1 MKKSLVK
8 VVTGSAVMFLLA
20 GCTPT
25 KANENTEATADSQ
38 SEVIATIGDETISL
52 DDFYAE
58 LKAKAGTATL
68 RSMIIQK
75 VLTQNVDDAEALK
88 KSADEEVNAQIESA
102 GGEQVFQQLL
112 AYQNLG
118 SIDDFRESVYIRNLF
133 QEVIGK
139 NVDTSEEAIKAY
151 YESDYAPKMEAQHI
165 LVETE
170 EEANAV
176 IERLNN
182 GEKFEDLAKELST
195 DSSSADGGNLGE
207 FSAGQ
212 MIPEFEEAVK
222 SVASG
227 ELVPEPVK
235 SQYGY
240 HVINVINNG
249 EKKPYDEVKD
259 EVKQQYLDS
268 KYNDSNLAY
277 NIVGKFIKEK
287 GVEIKD
293 EDLKPALD
301 ELMAAIE
308 AAEESAKA
316 AEEAAEETT
325 AEGESEETTAEGESE
340 ETEAEGAAAEDE
352 AAEET
357 TVAE

>member
-1 MKKSLVK
+1 
-8 VVTGSAVMFLLA
+8 
-20 GCTPT
+20 
-25 KANENTEATADSQ
+25 
-38 SEVIATIGDETISL
+38 
-52 DDFYAE
+52 
-58 LKAKAGTATL
+58 
-68 RSMIIQK
+68 
-75 VLTQNVDDAEALK
+75 
-88 KSADEEVNAQIESA
+88 
-102 GGEQVFQQLL
+102 
-112 AYQNLG
+112 
-118 SIDDFRESVYIRNLF
+118 
-133 QEVIGK
+133 
-139 NVDTSEEAIKAY
+139 
-151 YESDYAPKMEAQHI
+151 
-165 LVETE
+165 
-170 EEANAV
+170 
-176 IERLNN
+176 
-182 GEKFEDLAKELST
+182 
-195 DSSSADGGNLGE
+195 
-207 FSAGQ
+207 

-249 EKKPYDEVKD
+249 EKKLYDEVKD

-277 NIVGKFIKEK
+277 SIVGKFIKEK
-287 GVEIKD
+287 DVEIKD

-316 AEEAAEETT
+316 AEEAAEQ
-325 AEGESEETTAEGESE
+325 TTAEGESE